1 MIKFNDK
8 TLERFSR
15 QIIIDKVGIKGQ
27 KKIVNTSLAI
37 IGCGGL
43 GTSAAQYLTMAGIGG
58 VFLADDDI
66 VSLSNLNRQ
75 TLFLESDLKKN
86 KAETLAKKLIQIN
99 PKLNINIL
107 PKKISKKNISKFLK
121 NYSILLDCSDNFE
134 TRYLLNKYS
143 FQKKKILISAG
154 LENFDVQLFSFS
166 SWKNKNYPCYECIF
180 PKNQKNK
187 SLDCDQ
193 LGIISPVA
201 GMGGVLQAMT
211 VLNIILKLDQKIFKE
226 IILYDCL
233 GRIFKKINVEKNPT
247 CKICKI

>member
-99 PKLNINIL
+99 PKLNI
-107 PKKISKKNISKFLK
+107 
-121 NYSILLDCSDNFE
+121 
-134 TRYLLNKYS
+134 
-143 FQKKKILISAG
+143 
-154 LENFDVQLFSFS
+154 
-166 SWKNKNYPCYECIF
+166 
-180 PKNQKNK
+180 
-187 SLDCDQ
+187 
-193 LGIISPVA
+193 
-201 GMGGVLQAMT
+201 
-211 VLNIILKLDQKIFKE
+211 
-226 IILYDCL
+226 
-233 GRIFKKINVEKNPT
+233 
-247 CKICKI
+247 